1 MNASVASAAFGANAE
16 LGRYITQ
23 IRERAG
29 LKQAE
34 LARKITWSQAV
45 LSRVESGE
53 RPLASDELNTL
64 LDAIATPEARE
75 LRENLQRLWVVLTR
89 PPLDHPDYSLL
100 WQAEEVAQQLVQLRE
115 RPDVRNAFERRLAA
129 YVGELHQTVALLLKR
144 DHHIAFVGSIGI
156 GKSTTI
162 CRLTRLELADP
173 AKGVSVP
180 VLESGAGGI
189 TLCEV
194 HLRVGPGYGLIIE
207 PRSDDDIRNDVV
219 DFAEHLLRPDAI
231 PNSEPQP
238 DADLQGISKELER
251 AIRNMSGLKVRRE
264 KQPNGKTARRDE
276 AKDLSRRTGN
286 IRELVVDVLARMEL
300 HKRDRRD
307 VWYDASSGKP
317 PLEWLKDTFEE
328 INNGRH
334 PDFTLPKRIEVVVP
348 EPLLGASDITVRL
361 IDTKGIDRT
370 AARPDLEVHLDDP
383 HTIAVLCSGFNNAP
397 AAEARL
403 LLERARASGVRQL
416 ESRTALLVLPRPN
429 EALAVKDEAGIRVAT
444 SVEGYELK
452 GEQIELSLQP
462 LGFQFSIG
470 FFNAYEDDPA
480 QLRAFLLDCVAAARE
495 TFRSRLREIITSAR
509 ALLLN
514 HEEEQ
519 TQEVI
524 RHAAT
529 MLRTWAERNDPPEL
543 PNARIYD
550 SLIEQLYGSHPS
562 TIRAT
567 IRREG
572 EWSHLSY
579 SHHLGYGARRVAA
592 LALGGRVDAFA
603 DLCKTMLQNPDYTE
617 AQNLVDQASRLLFA
631 SYDDLLRKI
640 QLMGQTSFIEALR
653 HDGDLWTRCMNE
665 WGAGS
670 GYRERVAEYNSEWF
684 DRDPHRQLDGEL
696 RQLIMREWHETI
708 EKVTSLFEAA

>member
-1 MNASVASAAFGANAE
+1 MNASASGTHAE

-75 LRENLQRLWVVLTR
+75 LRENLQRSWLVLMR
-89 PPLDHPDYSLL
+89 PPLDHPDYALL
-100 WQAEEVAQQLVQLRE
+100 WEAEEVARQLAQLRE
-115 RPDVRNAFERRLAA
+115 RPDVRNAFERRLVA
-129 YVGELHQTVALLLKR
+129 YLEELHRTVALLLKR
-144 DHHIAFVGSIGI
+144 DHQIAFVGSIGI

-162 CRLTRLELADP
+162 CRLARLELAEP

-180 VLESGAGGI
+180 VLEAGAGGI

-207 PRSDDDIRNDVV
+207 PRRDDDVRNDVI
-219 DFAEHLLRPDAI
+219 DFAEHLLRPDALA
-231 PNSEPQP
+231 NNEPE
-238 DADLQGISKELER
+238 ADSDSQGISKELER

-264 KQPNGKTARRDE
+264 KQPNGKTIRRDD
-276 AKDLSRRTGN
+276 AKNLSSKTGN
-286 IRELVVDVLARMEL
+286 IRELVVDVLTRMEL

-307 VWYDASSGKP
+307 IWHDASSGKP

-348 EPLLGASDITVRL
+348 EPLLGASDVTVRL

-403 LLERARASGVRQL
+403 LLERARESGVRQL
-416 ESRTALLVLPRPN
+416 EARTALLVLPRPN
-429 EALAVKDEAGIRVAT
+429 ESLAVKDEAGTRVAT
-444 SVEGYELK
+444 SAEGYELK

-462 LGFQFSIG
+462 LGSHFAVG

-480 QLRAFLLDCVAAARE
+480 QLRAFLLDRIAVARE
-495 TFRSRLREIITSAR
+495 AFRSRLREILTSAR

-514 HEEEQ
+514 HEKEQ

-529 MLRTWAERNDPPEL
+529 MLRTWAERNKQPEFQ
-543 PNARIYD
+543 NARIHD
-550 SLIEQLYGSHPS
+550 SLIEQLYSSHAS

-567 IRREG
+567 VRREG
-572 EWSHLSY
+572 EWLNLSY
-579 SHHLGYGARRVAA
+579 SHHLGYGARRVAS
-592 LALGGRVDAFA
+592 LALGSRVDAFA
-603 DLCKTMLQNPDYTE
+603 DLCKTMLTNPE
-617 AQNLVDQASRLLFA
+617 
-631 SYDDLLRKI
+631 RK
-640 QLMGQTSFIEALR
+640 S
-653 HDGDLWTRCMNE
+653 
-665 WGAGS
+665 
-670 GYRERVAEYNSEWF
+670 V
-684 DRDPHRQLDGEL
+684 
-696 RQLIMREWHETI
+696 
-708 EKVTSLFEAA
+708 V